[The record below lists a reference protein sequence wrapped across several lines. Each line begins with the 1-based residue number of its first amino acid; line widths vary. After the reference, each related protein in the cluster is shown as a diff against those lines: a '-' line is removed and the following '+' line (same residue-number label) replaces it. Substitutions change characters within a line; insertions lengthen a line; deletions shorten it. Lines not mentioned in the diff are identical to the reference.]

1 MRIVLNTRSDDT
13 AAGACVH
20 DLGRRLAARGAAAT
34 VNDWG
39 RYDRYDVAV
48 FVAYDHEIDEARR
61 QNPAIRIVLAD
72 PKQRTPEAVEAARG
86 ADLLL
91 VSSVEQRDVFLRT
104 NRNVLVYT
112 MFPAIAARAKDHADR
127 PDGAIVVGYHGNRV
141 HLEAMAHSVRPALEE
156 LGRRRPVELRAVYNI
171 ETLGKARLGIPD
183 ERFVRVRHIQWTPAF
198 PNDLAGVD
206 IGIVPSELPVANA
219 LVALELTALPEPEFA
234 YEPFDHLVRYKAST
248 NPGRLYPFARLGIPV
263 VADFTPSAAQFVEDG
278 VTGLLASSPHGWLE
292 ALDVLAGSAE
302 LRARLAAG
310 LRERLDAAYERQL
323 DDFVAALALPRKP
336 APAVI
341 PGALAV
347 AEQQALLDR
356 YAGPARSRG
365 LARRARRLLRLVRR

>member
-1 MRIVLNTRSDDT
+1 MRIVLNTRSDD
-13 AAGACVH
+13 AVAGACVH
-20 DLGRRLAARGAAAT
+20 DLGRRLADRGVAAT

-48 FVAYDHEIDEARR
+48 FVAHDHDIVAARA

-112 MFPAIAARAKDHADR
+112 MFPTVTARAKEHADR

-156 LGRRRPVELRAVYNI
+156 LGRQRPVELRAVYNI
-171 ETLGKARLGIPD
+171 ETLGKAKFGVPD
-183 ERFVRVRHIQWTPAF
+183 GRFVSVRHIQWTASF
-198 PNDLAGVD
+198 PGDLAAVD
-206 IGIVPSELPVANA
+206 IGIVPGELPVAE
-219 LVALELTALPEPEFA
+219 LLRALELTAYPQPEFM

-263 VADFTPSAAQFVEDG
+263 VADFTPSAAQFVQDG
-278 VTGLLASSPHGWLE
+278 VSGLLASSPHGWLE
-292 ALDVLAGSAE
+292 ALDTLARSAE
-302 LRARLAAG
+302 LRTRLATG
-310 LRERLDAAYERQL
+310 LRERLDEAYERQL
-323 DDFVAALALPRKP
+323 DDFLEALSAPRKP
-336 APAVI
+336 VPAVF
-341 PGALAV
+341 PAEV
-347 AEQQALLDR
+347 TVVEQQALIER
-356 YAGPARSRG
+356 FAGPAGASRHVA
-365 LARRARRLLRLVRR
+365 LARALLQRLRR